1 MDTLPLIYE
10 GESIFI
16 KKALADYTR
25 TRCDKYG
32 NDPAIDKTELIK
44 WITAI
49 ISETESFLKGKGFT
63 LE

>member
-1 MDTLPLIYE
+1 MRGRVFSL
-10 GESIFI
+10 

-25 TRCDKYG
+25 TRGDKYG